1 MFQNLSTF
9 VPLGRPVLAPQT
21 IQFDPLGPATLT
33 QDLPLWTAPK
43 GSEECQKWIFG
54 LEWNELKNEN
64 SETEAG
70 AGYTRDNI
78 C

>member
-9 VPLGRPVLAPQT
+9 VLLDRPVW
-21 IQFDPLGPATLT
+21 PLRPFSLT
-33 QDLPLWTAPK
+33 PTDRPLWLKTFHFRLPAK
-43 GSEECQKWIFG
+43 GSEESQKWIFG
-54 LEWNELKNEN
+54 LEWNELKNEH